1 MSYFIRPAGTKQHTR
16 HGFISCGQ
24 WLPLGLGSGLLC
36 RSKSHCTAQTST
48 ITPAA
53 ARKSIA
59 HLGTDSRAPTKATQ
73 ESSVHTL
80 KPQECRGTH
89 LLPTASRLCRKCTYH
104 TDTTICHNQSQPTA
118 LLLLHNKQSKVNG
131 AGTCPSPRT
140 AQTAPA
146 AAQLASHQLS

>member
-73 ESSVHTL
+73 ESSVHTM
-80 KPQECRGTH
+80 KPPECRGTH
-89 LLPTASRLCRKCTYH
+89 LVPTASRLCRKCTYH